1 MIRFGP
7 SGNADSFYQMGYTST
22 LQAPEYLQKMGLDAY
37 EYSFGRGIN
46 LSLDMA
52 EKIGIAMAEK
62 GIALSVHAPYYINLA
77 NPDPEKRK
85 ASLSYI
91 LESAIRADKMG
102 ANRVV
107 VHVGSPM
114 KMQRQEALENCREGL
129 MEARRMLDEQGFSAI
144 HLCPE
149 SMGKK
154 GQIGDLTETLAF
166 CQMEERF
173 IPCLD
178 FAHIHALH
186 QGRLNTAED
195 FEQVL
200 NLGENMLGMDRMRQ
214 MHVHFST
221 IEYTSAGEKRHR
233 TFAETEFGPRFHHLS
248 PLLVKRGY
256 APRIICECRGTQAE
270 DAAEMKNIWKKDAT
284 KQEADASV

>member
-7 SGNADSFYQMGYTST
+7 SGNSDSFYDQGYKST
-22 LQAPEYLQKMGLDAY
+22 LDAARWLKSMGLDAY
-37 EYSFGRGIN
+37 EYSFGRGIS
-46 LSLDMA
+46 LSPEMA
-52 EKIGIAMAEK
+52 EKIGQSMAAE
-62 GIALSVHAPYYINLA
+62 GIVLSVHAPYYINLA
-77 NPDPEKRK
+77 NPDAQKRA

-91 LESAIRADKMG
+91 LESALRADKMG
-102 ANRVV
+102 AERVV

-114 KMQRQEALENCREGL
+114 KMPREEALENCRNGL
-129 MEARRMLDEQGFSAI
+129 VSAQKLLDENSLSHI

-154 GQIGDLTETLAF
+154 GQIGDLEETLKF
-166 CQMEERF
+166 CTLEDRF

-186 QGRLNTAED
+186 QGQLNTIAD
-195 FEQVL
+195 FEEVL
-200 NLGENMLGMDRMRQ
+200 DIGENALGLERMRN

-233 TFAETEFGPRFHHLS
+233 TFADAEFGPRFPFLA
-248 PLLVKRGY
+248 PLLKERHY
-256 APRIICECRGTQAE
+256 SPRVICECRGTQAE
-270 DAAEMKNIWKKDAT
+270 DAVEMKKIWKAL
-284 KQEADASV
+284 

>member
-7 SGNADSFYQMGYTST
+7 SGNSDSFYDQGYTST

-46 LSLDMA
+46 LSLEMA
-52 EKIGIAMAEK
+52 EKIGTAMAEK

-85 ASLSYI
+85 SSLNYI
-91 LESAIRADKMG
+91 LESALRANIMG
-102 ANRVV
+102 ADRVV

-129 MEARRMLDEQGFSAI
+129 MEARKLMDEQGFSGI
-144 HLCPE
+144 RLCPE

-166 CQMEERF
+166 CRMEERF

-186 QGRLNTAED
+186 QGRLNTEAD
-195 FEQVL
+195 FAQVL
-200 NLGENMLGMDRMRQ
+200 DIGERMLGVERMRQ

-221 IEYTSAGEKRHR
+221 IEYTAAGEKRHR
-233 TFAETEFGPRFHHLS
+233 TFAEEAFGPRFQHLS
-248 PLLVKRGY
+248 PLLAKRGY

-270 DAAEMKNIWKKDAT
+270 DAAEMKNIWKNDAT
-284 KQEADASV
+284 KQGSAASV